1 MFLGDLLRVY
11 HRQFSMASLLFSPFI
26 HGLGESLRGL
36 VFSPLSSGPLLFA
49 VIYAPSAVRRVVS
62 DFVNRLPGLHV
73 SPANINLSAATKVL
87 CVVFALSIARR
98 LNRALNTAASNS
110 WRLTASKGWDWPN
123 EIAVVTGGSSGIG
136 KLVVEKLAASGMR
149 VAVLDIQ
156 DLPKSMENNTHIRF
170 FKCDVTS
177 SESVAEA
184 ADSVRREIGHPSIL
198 INNAGITS
206 PTSILKMP
214 ESFLR
219 KIFGVNIISH
229 WFTTQ
234 QFLPHMIQMNKGHV
248 VTVASLA
255 SFVAL
260 PTAADYSAT
269 KAAALSF
276 HEALTCELKHVYKA
290 PNVLTTVVHPN
301 YVRTPLIEDYVGH
314 LEQAGVRLLT
324 SEHVA
329 EPIVAQLKSQRGGQL
344 IIPKSASVVS
354 GIRGWPTWLQELLR
368 DVIGRS
374 SLSS

>member
-1 MFLGDLLRVY
+1 
-11 HRQFSMASLLFSPFI
+11 MAASVLFSPLV
-26 HGLGESLRGL
+26 HGLRESLHNL
-36 VFSPLSSGPLLFA
+36 LLSPLSSGPLLFA
-49 VIYAPSAVRRVVS
+49 VTYAPDAVRRIVS
-62 DFVNRLPGLHV
+62 DFISRLPGLRV
-73 SPANINLSAATKVL
+73 PPANLDLSTAAKVL
-87 CVVFALSIARR
+87 RVIFVLSVARR
-98 LNRALNTAASNS
+98 LNQVLNTVASNS

-136 KLVVEKLAASGMR
+136 KLVVEKLAAFGVR

-184 ADSVRREIGHPSIL
+184 ADSVRRELGHPSIL
-198 INNAGITS
+198 INNAGVTS
-206 PTSILKMP
+206 PASILKLP
-214 ESFLR
+214 EASLR
-219 KIFGVNIISH
+219 KIFAVNTLSH

-234 QFLPHMIQMNKGHV
+234 QFLPHMIETNKGHV

-269 KAAALSF
+269 KAAALAF
-276 HEALTCELKHVYKA
+276 HEALTCELKHTYKA

-301 YVRTPLIEDYVGH
+301 YVRTPLIESHVHH
-314 LEQAGVRLLT
+314 LERAGVRLLT
-324 SEHVA
+324 SEQVA
-329 EPIVAQLKSQRGGQL
+329 EPIVAQLKSRRGGQL
-344 IIPKSASVVS
+344 IIPRSASFIS

-368 DVIGRS
+368 DTS
-374 SLSS
+374 E